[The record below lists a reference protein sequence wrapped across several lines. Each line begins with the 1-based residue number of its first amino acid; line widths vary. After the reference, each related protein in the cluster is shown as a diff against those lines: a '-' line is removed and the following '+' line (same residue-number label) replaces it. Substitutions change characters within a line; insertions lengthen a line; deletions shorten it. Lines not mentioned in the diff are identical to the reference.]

1 MNLVS
6 AIHEY
11 KGKQELYIEAKPDIL
26 DAMLK
31 IAKIQSIGASN
42 RIEGIYTS
50 NERLDATGRIADRGV
65 YHQNWCRQE
74 NGIYSKYGAGTILT

>member
-26 DAMLK
+26 KAMLE
-31 IAKIQSIGASN
+31 IAG
-42 RIEGIYTS
+42 Y
-50 NERLDATGRIADRGV
+50 
-65 YHQNWCRQE
+65 
-74 NGIYSKYGAGTILT
+74 